1 VNYRIVIPAR
11 FGSER
16 LPAKPLADIAG
27 KPMVVRTV
35 EAASR
40 SSAVEVLV
48 ATDDQRVADA
58 VTAAGHRAV
67 MTRAD
72 HPSGSDRIME
82 VATGE
87 GWGDDDV
94 VLNVQG
100 DEPLV
105 PAEVLD
111 QLAAALAVEPEL
123 ASATLCEPVTDY
135 PELANP
141 NVVKVIRGAD
151 ERALYFSRAAIPH
164 DRDHFSAEPGALPDS
179 LPEEGE
185 WWRHIGVYAY
195 RVWAL
200 RKFVSLPV
208 GRLERLER
216 LEQLRLLENGLPMR
230 VAVACQQVPAGV
242 DTEDD
247 LNRVRELLR

>member
-1 VNYRIVIPAR
+1 MSYRIVIPAR
-11 FGSER
+11 LSSER
-16 LPAKPLADIAG
+16 LPEKPLADIAG

-40 SSAVEVLV
+40 SKAAEVLV
-48 ATDDQRVADA
+48 ATDDQRVAEA
-58 VTAAGHRAV
+58 VEAAGYRAV
-67 MTRAD
+67 MTRSD

-82 VATGE
+82 VVVGE
-87 GWGDDDV
+87 GWSEDEV

-111 QLAAALAVEPEL
+111 QLAAALTAEPEL
-123 ASATLCEPVTDY
+123 ASATLCEPVTEY
-135 PELANP
+135 LELVNP
-141 NVVKVIRGAD
+141 NVVKVVRGAD
-151 ERALYFSRAAIPH
+151 ERALYFSRAPIPY
-164 DRDHFSAEPGALPDS
+164 DREHFSRESNSLPDS
-179 LPEEGE
+179 LLEEGE
-185 WWRHIGVYAY
+185 WWRHIGVYAF

-208 GRLERLER
+208 ARLERLER

-230 VAVACQQVPAGV
+230 VAVACRQVPPGV

-247 LNRVRELLR
+247 LSRVRELLR